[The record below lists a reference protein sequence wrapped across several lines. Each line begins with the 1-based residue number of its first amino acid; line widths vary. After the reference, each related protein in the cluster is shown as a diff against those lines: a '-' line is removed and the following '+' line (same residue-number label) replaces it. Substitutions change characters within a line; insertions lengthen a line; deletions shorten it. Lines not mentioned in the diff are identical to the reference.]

1 MTVSDLIYRGARALA
16 PITLLVSLGGCA
28 TFSPDGGFGAVEAE
42 VRDKLGAQA
51 KWNRDDDQR
60 ETAKTEVATL
70 LGEELTVETAM
81 QLALLNNPG
90 LQADYAN
97 LGLQEAEMVRAG
109 RLPNPGFS
117 FGKTS
122 SGDAQEI
129 ERGLHFNLLALLMLP
144 VRFGIEE
151 ERFEA
156 AKLSAIAMTIDTAMR
171 ARNAFY
177 EAVAARQAVEYAEQ
191 VVEAADASRQLMARM
206 SAVGN
211 SSRLEHTREQLF
223 HAEATAVLAATRQRA
238 NGAREALIRTLG
250 LWGTQTTDLRLP
262 TRLPELPGA
271 PRELKDIEQ
280 TAIAQRMDVRQA
292 KRSLDALTANLQLN
306 EAIGFINV
314 LEVGPT
320 QVRERADEVE
330 VSDGY
335 EIAFEIPIFDFGQVK
350 AAQAEA
356 LYNQA
361 VERVRETAV
370 NARSEVRSAYLSYRT
385 AYDLTRHYRDE
396 VVPLR
401 KRISD
406 EQLLRYNGMLI
417 GVFELIADDR
427 EQVMS
432 INTYFDTLRQFWL
445 ADTALQTAMLIG
457 NAPAIS
463 LNAAMASGGDGD
475 GGH

>member
-1 MTVSDLIYRGARALA
+1 MTISNTLYRAARALA
-16 PITLLVSLGGCA
+16 PLALVVSLGGCA
-28 TFSPDGGFGAVEAE
+28 TFSEDGGFGVVESE

-51 KWNRDDDQR
+51 KWHRDDDQR
-60 ETAKTEVATL
+60 EAAQTEVATL
-70 LGEELTVETAM
+70 LGKELTVETAM

-109 RLPNPGFS
+109 RLPNPGFT
-117 FGKTS
+117 FGKTTE
-122 SGDAQEI
+122 GDAQEI
-129 ERGLHFNLLALLMLP
+129 ERGLHFNLLALLTLP
-144 VRFGIEE
+144 IRSGIEE

-156 AKLSAIAMTIDTAMR
+156 AKLAAIAATIDAAMG

-191 VVEAADASRQLMARM
+191 VVEAADASRKLMARM

-223 HAEATAVLAATRQRA
+223 HAEATAALAAATQRA
-238 NGAREALIRTLG
+238 DGARESLIRTLG
-250 LWGTQTTDLRLP
+250 LWGKQTTDLRLP
-262 TRLPELPGA
+262 TRLPELPQA
-271 PRELKDIEQ
+271 PQELKDIEQ
-280 TAIAQRMDVRQA
+280 NAIAQRMDVRQA
-292 KRSLDALTANLQLN
+292 KRSLDALTANLELS
-306 EAIGFINV
+306 ETIGFLNV
-314 LEVGPT
+314 LEIGPA
-320 QVRERADEVE
+320 QVRERGEAVRN
-330 VSDGY
+330 GY

-361 VERVRETAV
+361 VERLRAAAV
-370 NARSEVRSAYLSYRT
+370 NARSEVRTAYSSYRT

-417 GVFELIADDR
+417 GVFELIADAR

-463 LNAAMASGGDGD
+463 LNAAMASGGDNGA
-475 GGH
+475 GH

>member
-1 MTVSDLIYRGARALA
+1 MTVSDLFYRGARVLA
-16 PITLLVSLGGCA
+16 PIALLISLGGCA
-28 TFSPDGGFGAVEAE
+28 TFSEDGGFGAVEAE
-42 VRDKLGAQA
+42 VRDKLGAEA
-51 KWNRDDDQR
+51 KWHRDDDQR
-60 ETAKTEVATL
+60 ETAQAEVATL
-70 LGEELTVETAM
+70 LGAELTVESAM
-81 QLALLNNPG
+81 QVALLNNPG
-90 LQADYAN
+90 LQASYAN

-109 RLPNPGFS
+109 RLPNPGFT

-122 SGDAQEI
+122 AGNEQEI
-129 ERGLHFNLLALLMLP
+129 ERGLHFNLLALLTLP

-156 AKLSAIAMTIDTAMR
+156 AKLAAIAETIDTAMS

-211 SSRLEHTREQLF
+211 SSRLEHAREQLF
-223 HAEATAVLAATRQRA
+223 YAEATAALAAANQRA
-238 NGAREALIRTLG
+238 GGAREALIRSLG

-262 TRLPELPGA
+262 TRLPELPDA
-271 PRELKDIEQ
+271 PQDLKGIEQ

-292 KRSLDALTANLQLN
+292 KRSLDALTANLELS
-306 EAIGFINV
+306 ETIGFLNV
-314 LEVGPT
+314 LEIGPA
-320 QVRERADEVE
+320 QVRETGEE
-330 VSDGY
+330 IKDGY

-350 AAQAEA
+350 TAQAEA

-361 VERVRETAV
+361 VEQLRAAAV
-370 NARSEVRSAYLSYRT
+370 NARSEVRSAYSSYRT

-406 EQLLRYNGMLI
+406 EQLLRYNGMLT
-417 GVFELIADDR
+417 GVFELIADAR

-457 NAPAIS
+457 NAPSVS
-463 LNAAMASGGDGD
+463 LNAAMASGGDNGA
-475 GGH
+475 GH